1 MDCNELL
8 RRQLANRL
16 ICQTQQ
22 IAIGPTGPTGGGLPG
37 LPGTATNTG
46 ATGPRGPTG
55 ADGSASNTGAT
66 GSAGPTGST
75 GPTGPSG
82 LDGSA
87 TNTGATGSDG
97 PTGRTGPTGVTG
109 PTGLTGWTGRTGP
122 TGPTG
127 YTGTTGY
134 TGPTGVGSSFGLKA
148 FTIFVDYSTQSAISR
163 VNIPAGLFTNPT
175 LSAGGV
181 FTADVGAD
189 LVFFGLDNITCANTT
204 YAFVNGMSASGYISS
219 SQWIPIPGGNIGP
232 TKTYYSIT
240 ADYSVQIKGLNLT
253 NINGANTATRPGA
266 GVAAG
271 FLATVT
277 LFYY

>member
-22 IAIGPTGPTGGGLPG
+22 IAIGPTGG
-37 LPGTATNTG
+37 
-46 ATGPRGPTG
+46 TGPF
-55 ADGSASNTGAT
+55 
-66 GSAGPTGST
+66 
-75 GPTGPSG
+75 GPTGPPASI
-82 LDGSA
+82 
-87 TNTGATGSDG
+87 
-97 PTGRTGPTGVTG
+97 
-109 PTGLTGWTGRTGP
+109 TGLMK
-122 TGPTG
+122 
-127 YTGTTGY
+127 
-134 TGPTGVGSSFGLKA
+134 S

-181 FTADVGAD
+181 FTADVGTD

-204 YAFVNGMSASGYISS
+204 YAFVNNIAASGYISS

-232 TKTYYSIT
+232 TKTYYSVT
-240 ADYSVQIKGLNLT
+240 ADNSVQIKGLNLT

>member
-37 LPGTATNTG
+37 TATNTG
-46 ATGPRGPTG
+46 ATGPIGPTG
-55 ADGSASNTGAT
+55 ADGFASNTGAT

-75 GPTGPSG
+75 GSTGPAG

-87 TNTGATGSDG
+87 TNTGASG
-97 PTGRTGPTGVTG
+97 PTGS
-109 PTGLTGWTGRTGP
+109 TGR

-134 TGPTGVGSSFGLKA
+134 TGPTGVGTSFGLKA

-181 FTADVGAD
+181 FTADVGSD

>member
-16 ICQTQQ
+16 VCQSQQ
-22 IAIGPTGPTGGGLPG
+22 IAIGPTGPTGGG

-55 ADGSASNTGAT
+55 ADGFATNTGPT
-66 GSAGPTGST
+66 GPAGPTGST
-75 GPTGPSG
+75 GSTGPAG

-87 TNTGATGSDG
+87 TNTGATGFSG
-97 PTGRTGPTGVTG
+97 PTGYTGPTGVTG
-109 PTGLTGWTGRTGP
+109 PTGLTGWTGRTGA
-122 TGPTG
+122 TG

-134 TGPTGVGSSFGLKA
+134 TGPTGPGSSIGLKA

-175 LSAGGV
+175 LSSGGV
-181 FTADVGAD
+181 FTADVGSD

-204 YAFVNGMSASGYISS
+204 YAFLNGMSASGYISS
-219 SQWIPIPGGNIGP
+219 SQWTPIPGGNIGP
-232 TKTYYSIT
+232 TKTHYSIT